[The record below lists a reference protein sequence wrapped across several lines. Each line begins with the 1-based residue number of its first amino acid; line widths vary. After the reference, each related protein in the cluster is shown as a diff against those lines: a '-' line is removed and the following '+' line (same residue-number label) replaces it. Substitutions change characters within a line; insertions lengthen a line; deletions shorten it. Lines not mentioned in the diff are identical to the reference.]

1 MVALFHYL
9 LVFHLYLLLS
19 VGHAGYSGNLGEIYP
34 KGDLYGEYGAYQEYE
49 IASHKQL
56 R

>member
-9 LVFHLYLLLS
+9 LVFHLSLLLS
-19 VGHAGYSGNLGEIYP
+19 VGHAGYSDNLGENYP
-34 KGDLYGEYGAYQEYE
+34 KGDLYGGYGFYQEYE
-49 IASHKQL
+49 IASRKQL